1 MIDGTWHLN
10 SKFTKGSHKAFAPAP
25 TGFFH
30 DMTALPPQ
38 HVDTT
43 PLAKMGEWETRRLWG
58 LVAKGIR
65 EGDFEGASREKG
77 RIEVEQR
84 ERRVREKE
92 DGKAWE
98 GWHFEREVAPDA
110 ICACFFPFWRW
121 GLLNPDGLL
130 R

>member
-1 MIDGTWHLN
+1 
-10 SKFTKGSHKAFAPAP
+10 
-25 TGFFH
+25 
-30 DMTALPPQ
+30 MTALPPQ

-65 EGDFEGASREKG
+65 EGDFESASREKG

-98 GWHFEREVAPDA
+98 GWHFKQELAPDA
-110 ICACFFPFWRW
+110 VCECFFLFWRW
-121 GLLNPDGLL
+121 CLLDPDGLL